1 MKQNKPRMT
10 APEHDFVDHMGQ
22 QMVGWNLPRTTGRV
36 WAYLLM
42 RGEAAALDEIVRDLD
57 VAKSGASVSAR
68 QLVAFGLARSTGERG
83 SRRVLFSAIDN
94 MEAMFAARSESAR
107 SLQRLSEERALSRR
121 NTRTLTTWVRYRA
134 NPDARALLSRRGM
147 RKGTVRRNHRAQG
160 SPRTTNG
167 RGIFDLDL
175 VKDGGFE
182 SST

>member
-1 MKQNKPRMT
+1 MKQNKAKLT
-10 APEHDFVDHMGQ
+10 AAQHDFVDHMGQ

-42 RGEAAALDEIVRDLD
+42 RGEPAVLDEIARDLD

-107 SLQRLSEERALSRR
+107 SLQRLLLEG
-121 NTRTLTTWVRYRA
+121 
-134 NPDARALLSRRGM
+134 ARAASASRTRATLADMASGIGEILERESAALGTRG
-147 RKGTVRRNHRAQG
+147 RKGKR
-160 SPRTTNG
+160 S
-167 RGIFDLDL
+167 
-175 VKDGGFE
+175 
-182 SST
+182 